1 MIAKITRFKQE
12 LQQPQKERSI
22 LHGINEMGILRDS
35 REIGLKL

>member
-22 LHGINEMGILRDS
+22 LHGINEMGILTQR
-35 REIGLKL
+35 G